1 MSSYIVSYELNSK
14 ERDCTELHNR
24 IKSYIAYY
32 HCLNC
37 TWIIKTEFT
46 VEQIREHLLAALQKN
61 DRLLVAKI
69 QA

>member
-1 MSSYIVSYELNSK
+1 MSSYIVSYELGSK
-14 ERDCTELHNR
+14 ESDCTELHNR

-37 TWIIKTEFT
+37 TWIIKTEFPLEE
-46 VEQIREHLLAALQKN
+46 VRANLLAALQKN

-69 QA
+69 AA

>member
-1 MSSYIVSYELNSK
+1 MSSFIVSYELNS
-14 ERDCTELHNR
+14 EQSDCTELHNR

-37 TWIIKTEFT
+37 TWIIKSEFS
-46 VEQIREHLLAALQKN
+46 VEQIREHLLAALHKN

>member
-46 VEQIREHLLAALQKN
+46 VEQILEHLLAALQKN

>member
-1 MSSYIVSYELNSK
+1 MSSYVVSYELCSK
-14 ERDCTELHNR
+14 ERDCTELHKR

-37 TWIIKTEFT
+37 TWIIKSEFT
-46 VEQIREHLLAALQKN
+46 VEQIRSHLLAALHKN

-69 QA
+69 AA